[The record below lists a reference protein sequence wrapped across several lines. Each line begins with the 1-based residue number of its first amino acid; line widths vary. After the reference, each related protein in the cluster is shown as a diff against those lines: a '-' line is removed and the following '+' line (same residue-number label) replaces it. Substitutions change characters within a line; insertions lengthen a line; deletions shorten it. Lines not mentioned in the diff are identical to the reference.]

1 MARYV
6 FKYTLTEP
14 CEDTEDMY
22 FADLPAMP
30 GCHAWGKTPEDAE
43 ENLRCMALAFLES
56 YETHGDGLS
65 PAVKAAETSASTKVA
80 IHEVVIA
87 T

>member
-1 MARYV
+1 
-6 FKYTLTEP
+6 
-14 CEDTEDMY
+14 MY

-80 IHEVVIA
+80 IREVVIA

>member
-1 MARYV
+1 MARYA

-43 ENLRCMALAFLES
+43 ENLAWL
-56 YETHGDGLS
+56 
-65 PAVKAAETSASTKVA
+65 
-80 IHEVVIA
+80 
-87 T
+87 

>member
-1 MARYV
+1 MARYA

-14 CEDTEDMY
+14 CKDTEDMY

-43 ENLRCMALAFLES
+43 ENLQSMALAFLES
-56 YETHGDGLS
+56 YEAHGDEL
-65 PAVKAAETSASTKVA
+65 PAA
-80 IHEVVIA
+80 VIA
-87 T
+87 WKSSAPVGIYLHRQITS

>member
-1 MARYV
+1 MARYA

-22 FADLPAMP
+22 FADLPAMS

-43 ENLRCMALAFLES
+43 ENLQSMALAFLES
-56 YETHGDGLS
+56 YETHGDEL
-65 PAVKAAETSASTKVA
+65 PAA
-80 IHEVVIA
+80 VIA
-87 T
+87 WKSSAPVGIYLHRQITS

>member
-1 MARYV
+1 MARYA
-6 FKYTLTEP
+6 FKCTLTEP

-43 ENLRCMALAFLES
+43 ENLQSMALAFLES

-65 PAVKAAETSASTKVA
+65 AAVIASKSSAPVA
-80 IHEVVIA
+80 IYLRRQFA
-87 T
+87 S